1 MGAGSQYERELRKVL
16 AGSPDGVRAVIRS
29 CTEEERALARL
40 VIERPFLVVRAAGSG
55 IEGSGDLLALRGDIC
70 FPIEVKTSKH
80 STLYLNGRLRSQYE
94 ALEQIGQRCGLMP
107 LYAYRLKGTRG
118 DSWRI
123 FRIDTGQLEGRLSIL
138 ARRIPAC
145 PLTSNGRPHLIWEE
159 GLPLH
164 RFLALVCRQRDSSK
178 NGLSGLQ
185 NRNSQ
190 EEMKIPMQDEQ
201 ISEPMKE
208 WVRGFI
214 H

>member
-29 CTEEERALARL
+29 CSEEERALARL

-80 STLYLNGRLRSQYE
+80 STLYLNGRLRAQYE
-94 ALEQIGQRCGLMP
+94 ALEEIGQRCGLMP

-123 FRIDTGQLEGRLSIL
+123 FRIDTGRLEGRLSII
-138 ARRIPAC
+138 ARRIPVC

-164 RFLALVCRQRDSSK
+164 RFLALVCRSRESNK
-178 NGLSGLQ
+178 NGLAGLQ
-185 NRNSQ
+185 NRNVQ
-190 EEMKIPMQDEQ
+190 ENMQVLTPKEPIP
-201 ISEPMKE
+201 EPMKD

-214 H
+214 R

>member
-138 ARRIPAC
+138 ARRTPAC

>member
-55 IEGSGDLLALRGDIC
+55 IEGSGDLLALRGDLC

-94 ALEQIGQRCGLMP
+94 ALEEIGRRCGLMP

-123 FRIDTGQLEGRLSIL
+123 FRIDTGHLEGRLSIL
-138 ARRIPAC
+138 ARRIPVC
-145 PLTSNGRPHLIWEE
+145 PLTSNGRPHLIWED

-164 RFLALVCRQRDSSK
+164 RFLALVCRQRDSTK
-178 NGLSGLQ
+178 NGLTGLQ
-185 NRNSQ
+185 DRNVLEEVRITTQ
-190 EEMKIPMQDEQ
+190 EDAP
-201 ISEPMKE
+201 EPMKE
-208 WVRGFI
+208 WIRGFI
-214 H
+214 R